1 MRVSRNIDF
10 RTMGAAEYIVKYVE
24 KGSWQYPQQNE
35 RRWTLH
41 RNIELCR
48 SIDEDICLGL
58 LTIEI
63 TDDGRLVNIID
74 GRERTAVLYE
84 MLHPEARTDGK
95 RLLMI
100 VGQDIY
106 TQNDFRYTDADY
118 KLKPLYEYWVSD
130 VAETFNLSQVFRRPP
145 FREKGDDGV
154 FAKKKMSVECR
165 FIEDRLLTFNKYFQR
180 QTVGISLVSFHNE
193 TCGDSIEIQR
203 LRLRGRLNR
212 T

>member
-10 RTMGAAEYIVKYVE
+10 RTMGAAEYIAKYVE
-24 KGSWQYPQQNE
+24 KGSWQYPQQDE

-100 VGQDIY
+100 VGQDEY
-106 TQNDFRYTDADY
+106 TQNDFKYVDNDY
-118 KLKPLYEYWVSD
+118 ELRRPYEYWVSD
-130 VAETFNLSQVFRRPP
+130 IADTWSIAQLLRGKEFNKTRNESGYRDYQIVN
-145 FREKGDDGV
+145 E
-154 FAKKKMSVECR
+154 
-165 FIEDRLLTFNKYFQR
+165 RLKTFNKYFQR